1 MKKIILLLFLMIF
14 AKSQSQGLNEG
25 TIKSKDYFVEIPF
38 EFINGKIIIPVEINK
53 ITYRFVLDTGAPNVL
68 SKKLSSLIN
77 PNLKKLISVS
87 DSNNKKSDMGLI
99 SIPELIIG
107 NITFENSSAL
117 VLQEDKNL
125 FFDCFEVDG
134 LIGSNLFR
142 NSIIQI
148 DAKSKTLRI
157 TNDEK
162 LLQFNKLNKLKL
174 KLIGNQKSPYMQI
187 KIKNV
192 VAAEEWV
199 LFDTGMDNFYDLSK
213 KHYDI
218 FKKHN
223 IFSDLGTGTGGQTI
237 GAFGAE
243 EGNKLHKCL
252 LTDMKIGQILFKNIE
267 VVTTND
273 DNSRIGASILK
284 YSIVTVDFNG
294 KKIYFDLFPENIDKT
309 AIDLVQKSRGLGMS
323 IANNKIVVGVIWDE
337 VLNSKISVGDEIT
350 NINGVNYEN
359 KDICEI
365 ITAKSIM
372 KNNKPVEIIV
382 KSKTG
387 EYIKLSL

>member
-1 MKKIILLLFLMIF
+1 
-14 AKSQSQGLNEG
+14 
-25 TIKSKDYFVEIPF
+25 
-38 EFINGKIIIPVEINK
+38 
-53 ITYRFVLDTGAPNVL
+53 
-68 SKKLSSLIN
+68 
-77 PNLKKLISVS
+77 
-87 DSNNKKSDMGLI
+87 
-99 SIPELIIG
+99 
-107 NITFENSSAL
+107 
-117 VLQEDKNL
+117 
-125 FFDCFEVDG
+125 
-134 LIGSNLFR
+134 
-142 NSIIQI
+142 
-148 DAKSKTLRI
+148 
-157 TNDEK
+157 
-162 LLQFNKLNKLKL
+162 
-174 KLIGNQKSPYMQI
+174 
-187 KIKNV
+187 
-192 VAAEEWV
+192 
-199 LFDTGMDNFYDLSK
+199 
-213 KHYDI
+213 
-218 FKKHN
+218 
-223 IFSDLGTGTGGQTI
+223 
-237 GAFGAE
+237 
-243 EGNKLHKCL
+243 
-252 LTDMKIGQILFKNIE
+252 MKIGQILFKNIE

-387 EYIKLSL
+387 KYIKLSL